1 MQWNKDTKAE
11 GIHHCN
17 KWNASETFLR
27 LKEDDSR
34 WKFRKHT
41 PGGDYMGKYK
51 EILSVS
57 NKVNTY
63 LTLRVR
69 NVPPSCMDAGRS
81 TLAECFF
88 TSCGNTDSSAYP
100 NQVFVESMQQLSAQH
115 LACSKPTVFLY
126 IVILYSVYVCVG
138 GAGGRRG
145 PGGSVWEWWE
155 PF

>member
-1 MQWNKDTKAE
+1 
-11 GIHHCN
+11 
-17 KWNASETFLR
+17 
-27 LKEDDSR
+27 
-34 WKFRKHT
+34 
-41 PGGDYMGKYK
+41 MGKYK

-115 LACSKPTVFLY
+115 LACSNPTVFLY
-126 IVILYSVYVCVG
+126 VVILYSVYVCVG
-138 GAGGRRG
+138 GAGGRGAGGQCLGMVGAILDPLSLCVPNSGAQMRNCPKKACRI
-145 PGGSVWEWWE
+145 PGRKDRAGR
-155 PF
+155 PQPGC